1 MTEQIFGEFT
11 LSTFQTGTFWTC
23 FWRHNTEPE
32 VQGIATHK
40 KPKEC
45 LHAAKVAAAKA
56 YQEMLKTPSAPK
68 LTPEEK
74 AARREQ
80 REAEREQKRLERLQ
94 YEETLAKAREEVG
107 LPPKRTRASHGPK
120 STYQE
125 RAERKLEAL
134 RQKSIEDER
143 RLEQS
148 IEDEAYAQAAR
159 DAAVLD
165 AETLEAAKAWQRK
178 WNTH

>member
-11 LSTFQTGTFWTC
+11 LSTFQTGSFWTC
-23 FWRHNTEPE
+23 FWRHNTDPE

-45 LHAAKVAAAKA
+45 IHAAKIAAAKA

-68 LTPEEK
+68 PTPEEK
-74 AARREQ
+74 AACREQ

-94 YEETLAKAREEVG
+94 YEETLAKAREEAG
-107 LPPKRTRASHGPK
+107 LPPKHTRKPYGS
-120 STYQE
+120 YQE
-125 RAERKLEAL
+125 RAERKREAL

-143 RLEQS
+143 KLEQ
-148 IEDEAYAQAAR
+148 DEAYAQAAK
-159 DAAVLD
+159 DAAILD